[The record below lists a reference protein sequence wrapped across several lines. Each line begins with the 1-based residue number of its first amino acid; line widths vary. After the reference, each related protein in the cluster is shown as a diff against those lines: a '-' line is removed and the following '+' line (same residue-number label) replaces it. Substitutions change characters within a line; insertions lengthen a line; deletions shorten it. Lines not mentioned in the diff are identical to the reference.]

1 MGKSRQGPGRG
12 KRKSGGRAGKR
23 PKRSSSAK
31 KGGSPGKAR
40 KRSARAI
47 NPKLGILAND
57 PLRAD
62 IVTTAL
68 QRLYSPSEY
77 AREADIKLG
86 TASYHFKILKEKG
99 LLELVELVQV
109 RGATKHMYR
118 ANEAAFIDDREWG
131 DLAQVMRP
139 GVIGATL
146 DNFSARF
153 AQAGETGTLFDR
165 EDVCAYWAPRDFD
178 EIAWKEHVKVT
189 RWWIEESERLEQETV
204 QRRADD
210 KSSKSFK
217 ATVAIF
223 AFPSPTD
230 SEVKSQRRK
239 RQTKKRKPSAPTS
252 KGGAKTRN
260 SAKGKSAKRKPKG
273 KGGKV

>member
-1 MGKSRQGPGRG
+1 MGKPRQGQGRG
-12 KRKSGGRAGKR
+12 KRKVSGRKGKR
-23 PKRSSSAK
+23 SRRGDGAK
-31 KGGSPGKAR
+31 KGGSPKKAR
-40 KRSARAI
+40 ERSARAI
-47 NPKLGILAND
+47 NPKLGVLAND

-77 AREADIKLG
+77 ARDANIKLG
-86 TASYHFKILKEKG
+86 TASYHFKVLKEKG

-118 ANEAAFIDDREWG
+118 ANKAAFIDDREWG
-131 DLAQVMRP
+131 ELAQVLRP

-146 DNFSARF
+146 DNFAARF
-153 AQAGETGTLFDR
+153 AQAGETGTLFER

-178 EIAWKEHVKVT
+178 ELAWEEHVKVT

-204 QRRADD
+204 QRKAEG

-230 SEVKSQRRK
+230 SEVKSHRRK
-239 RQTKKRKPSAPTS
+239 RQTKTGKSSAAKSKKRKPAKS
-252 KGGAKTRN
+252 K
-260 SAKGKSAKRKPKG
+260 SVKRKPKE
-273 KGGKV
+273 KGGKA

>member
-1 MGKSRQGPGRG
+1 MGKPGQGGGTGKQKRSGR
-12 KRKSGGRAGKR
+12 KRKGA
-23 PKRSSSAK
+23 P
-31 KGGSPGKAR
+31 KGGSPKKAR
-40 KRSARAI
+40 ERSARAI
-47 NPKLGILAND
+47 NPKLGVLAND

-77 AREADIKLG
+77 ARDANIKLG
-86 TASYHFKILKEKG
+86 TASYHFKVLREKG
-99 LLELVELVQV
+99 LLELVELVPV

-131 DLAQVMRP
+131 ELAQVLRP

-153 AQAGETGTLFDR
+153 DQAGETGTLFER
-165 EDVCAYWAPRDFD
+165 EDICAYWAPRDFD
-178 EIAWKEHVKVT
+178 ETAWEEHVKVT

-204 QRRADD
+204 QR
-210 KSSKSFK
+210 KVEGTSNKSFK

-230 SEVKSQRRK
+230 SEVKSHQRKQRV
-239 RQTKKRKPSAPTS
+239 KKAKP
-252 KGGAKTRN
+252 
-260 SAKGKSAKRKPKG
+260 AKGKAAKRKPKG
-273 KGGKV
+273 KGSEA

>member
-1 MGKSRQGPGRG
+1 MGKPRQGPERG
-12 KRKSGGRAGKR
+12 KRKFDGRKGKR
-23 PKRSSSAK
+23 SRKGDSAK
-31 KGGSPGKAR
+31 KGGSPRKAR
-40 KRSARAI
+40 ERSARAI

-86 TASYHFKILKEKG
+86 TASYHFKVLKEKG

-153 AQAGETGTLFDR
+153 AQAGETGTLFER

-178 EIAWKEHVKVT
+178 EIAWEEHVKVT

-204 QRRADD
+204 QRKAGG

-230 SEVKSQRRK
+230 SEVKSHRRR
-239 RQTKKRKPSAPTS
+239 RQTKKGEPSAPRAR
-252 KGGAKTRN
+252 GGAKKRKP
-260 SAKGKSAKRKPKG
+260 AKGKSAKRKPKG
-273 KGGKV
+273 KGGKA

>member
-1 MGKSRQGPGRG
+1 M
-12 KRKSGGRAGKR
+12 RAR
-23 PKRSSSAK
+23 E
-31 KGGSPGKAR
+31 
-40 KRSARAI
+40 RSARAI

-77 AREADIKLG
+77 ARDANIKLG
-86 TASYHFKILKEKG
+86 TASYHFKVLKEKG

-118 ANEAAFIDDREWG
+118 ANEAAFIDDRQWG
-131 DLAQVMRP
+131 DLAQVLRP

-153 AQAGETGTLFDR
+153 AQAGETGTLFER
-165 EDVCAYWAPRDFD
+165 EDVCAYWAPRSFD
-178 EIAWKEHVKVT
+178 ETAWEEHVKVT

-204 QRRADD
+204 QRQADC
-210 KSSKSFK
+210 KRSRSFK

-230 SEVKSQRRK
+230 SEVKSHQRK
-239 RQTKKRKPSAPTS
+239 RQSKESTPKTKGGGKKRKP
-252 KGGAKTRN
+252 
-260 SAKGKSAKRKPKG
+260 AKGKSAKRKPKG
-273 KGGKV
+273 KGGKA